1 MLSKRNVASLQPL
14 LPLLP
19 IALVLLVQAPR
30 GPAMFDDAFITFRYA
45 RNIALSRGFTYNPG
59 APVLGTTTP
68 LFTAILAFITALGDS
83 ASIPSAAF
91 VISVA
96 ADCVSAWFIFRL
108 ARTAFED
115 DLTAILLAVTWAVL
129 PFRLSIAGG
138 GMEASLFTLLLLVSF
153 ERLVIARALVF
164 GSLFAALAFLTR
176 PDAVIALALI
186 FAYLILRD
194 RPFAIKASA
203 LLVALIAPW
212 AAWATSY
219 FGSPIPNSLVAKAV
233 AYRFFPGFSANFILP
248 FLGTWTVAQ
257 FTITPLL
264 YAASIVGLAV
274 ITIGLVHTARQLSFF
289 IPLVAYGPLFLII
302 MAVANA
308 PMFFPWY
315 YYPILPSLLF
325 AIASFARFLPIPSL
339 AARRGVLALT
349 LAATVVVPGFLIR
362 FSPSWPLSREREQA
376 YSDACAFL
384 QTTVQS
390 GDVLL
395 APDIGVLGW
404 CLPDAEILDPIG
416 LVSPDALAYLPRRPQ
431 GPAIPAELVL
441 ASKPDYVVSL
451 EQYVTPFL
459 TPSPQFA
466 LEYRLAWSKP
476 VTIAGRTQGLFVFSR
491 AGDPLP

>member
-1 MLSKRNVASLQPL
+1 MLTKRHLESLQRL

-30 GPAMFDDAFITFRYA
+30 EAAIFDDAFITFRYA
-45 RNIALSRGFTYNPG
+45 RNIALGRGFTYNPG
-59 APVLGTTTP
+59 PPVLGTTTP
-68 LFTAILAFITALGDS
+68 LFTAILAFIAALGDS
-83 ASIPSAAF
+83 ASIPCVAF

-108 ARTAFED
+108 ARTAFDD
-115 DLTAILLAVTWAVL
+115 DLTAILLAATWAVL

-153 ERLVIARALVF
+153 ERLVIARAVVF
-164 GSLFAALAFLTR
+164 GPLFAALAILTR
-176 PDAVIALALI
+176 PDAVIALAPI
-186 FAYLILRD
+186 FAYLVLRD
-194 RPFAIKASA
+194 RPFAVKASA
-203 LLVALIAPW
+203 LVVALIAPW
-212 AAWATSY
+212 VVWATSY
-219 FGSPIPNSLVAKAV
+219 FGSPIPNSLVAKTV
-233 AYRFFPGFSANFILP
+233 AYRFFPGFAAYFILP
-248 FLGTWTVAQ
+248 FLGTWTIAQ

-264 YAASIVGLAV
+264 LSASFLGLGVIV
-274 ITIGLVHTARQLSFF
+274 IGLFHTARRLPSF
-289 IPLVAYGPLFLII
+289 IPLVVYGPLFLTI
-302 MAVANA
+302 MAIANA

-325 AIASFARFLPIPSL
+325 AIASFAGFLPIPSW
-339 AARRGVLALT
+339 AARRGVLGLT
-349 LAATVVVPGFLIR
+349 LAATVVVPAFLIR

-384 QTTVQS
+384 VTTAQS

-404 CLPDAEILDPIG
+404 CLPDAEILDPVG
-416 LVSPDALAYLPRRPQ
+416 LVSPGALAYLPRRPQ
-431 GPAIPAELVL
+431 GPAIPAELVF
-441 ASKPDYVVSL
+441 ASEPDYIVAL

-466 LEYRLAWSKP
+466 LDYRLAWSKP
-476 VTIAGRTQGLFVFSR
+476 VTIAGRTQGLFVYSK
-491 AGDPLP
+491 AKDPRP